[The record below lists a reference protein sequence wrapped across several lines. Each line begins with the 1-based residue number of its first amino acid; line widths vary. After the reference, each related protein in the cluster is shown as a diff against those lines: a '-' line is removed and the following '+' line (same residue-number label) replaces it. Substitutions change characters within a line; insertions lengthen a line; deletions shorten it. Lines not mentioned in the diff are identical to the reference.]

1 MAVSLERDSGV
12 GIIKLNNPPANAYDH
27 AVMKELD
34 EAIYQVRFDPAV
46 KAVFPSMSDAAPL
59 TRFAVPRAEVP
70 S

>member
-34 EAIYQVRFDPAV
+34 EAIYQVRFDPAELL
-46 KAVFPSMSDAAPL
+46 ADILQHNISHG
-59 TRFAVPRAEVP
+59 
-70 S
+70 

>member
-34 EAIYQVRFDPAV
+34 EAIYQIRFDPAV
-46 KAVFPSMSDAAPL
+46 SVFI
-59 TRFAVPRAEVP
+59 VPNVP
-70 S
+70 TTPRSKPNVAWT